1 MKTGFYPRLAWQGIA
16 RNGRLYIPYILTCVG
31 IVAMRYI
38 IRFLSLDPT
47 VYALRG
53 GNLLCYMLQLGAGI
67 IALFAMLFL
76 FYTHSFL
83 IRRRKMEFGLYNVL
97 GMGKLDLG
105 HILFWET
112 LFIALIA
119 LGGGFALGMTL
130 SKLAE
135 LGLINI
141 LQGEVDYTLTVSP
154 HAMAETAVFFA
165 VTFLLLFLNTLRQ
178 VWASGTATLLQ
189 AEHSG
194 EKPPRGNWLLG
205 LAGVV
210 ILGIAY
216 YIAVTI
222 TNPVTALIA
231 FFGAVAL
238 VIIATYLIMISGSVV
253 FCRLLQKNKSY
264 YYKPNHFVSVA
275 SMTYRMKR
283 NGAGLASICILATM
297 VLVMMSLTTS
307 LYAGGEDTLNRRY
320 PREMGLIVTMNG
332 AADLD
337 DANGDALR
345 AAVLD
350 TAADSGAAVQNEYF
364 LRNATVAG
372 LLENG
377 TVETDVRA
385 LDELTPATY
394 NNVLEFCF
402 IPLADYNRATGKNET
417 LVDGEAMTYANHY
430 TFSGDSLAFNNG
442 RSFKVKKH
450 LEPFFADSYAA
461 MDIMPTL
468 MIVVPDLERA
478 IEGLD
483 RLANYNGDPM
493 LTYCWYLGFDTGL
506 PAAEQGAVLDAVTE
520 QVLDLQQNGAF
531 GLKNVSVECREHERQ
546 DFLSLNGGLFFLGI
560 FLSIVFLFAT
570 VLIIYYK
577 QISEGYE
584 DQARFAIMRKV
595 GMTRRAIR
603 KSINSQMLTVFLLP
617 LALAALHLAFAFP
630 IVEKLLRAFNFDN
643 TGLFALVTLACLG
656 IFTLFYTAVYRL
668 TSNVYYGIVSGARA
682 GEG

>member
-16 RNGRLYIPYILTCVG
+16 KNGRLYVPYIFTCVG
-31 IVAMRYI
+31 MVAMRYI
-38 IRFLSLDPT
+38 IRFLSLDPD
-47 VYALRG
+47 VYALQG
-53 GNLLCYMLQLGAGI
+53 GNLLCYMLQLGAGV
-67 IALFAMLFL
+67 IALFALLFL

-105 HILFWET
+105 RILFWET

-119 LGGGFALGMTL
+119 LGGGFALGMLL

-141 LQGEVDYTLTVSP
+141 LQGGVNYRLTVSP
-154 HAMAETAVFFA
+154 KAMAETAVFFA
-165 VTFLLLFLNTLRQ
+165 VTFLLLFLDTLRQ
-178 VWASGTATLLQ
+178 VFSTSAANLLQ
-189 AEHSG
+189 SEHSG
-194 EKPPRGNWLLG
+194 EKPPKGNWLLG
-205 LAGVV
+205 LTGVV

-216 YIAVTI
+216 YIAVSI

-238 VIIATYLIMISGSVV
+238 VIIATYLIMIAGSVV
-253 FCRLLQKNKSY
+253 FCRLLQENKAY
-264 YYKPNHFVSVA
+264 YYKPDHFVSVA

-307 LYAGGEDTLNRRY
+307 LYAGGEDTLLRRY
-320 PREMGLIVTMNG
+320 PREMGLTVTMNS

-337 DANGDALR
+337 DTNGDALR
-345 AAVLD
+345 GAVLG
-350 TAADSGAAVQNEYF
+350 AAAQSGAAVQNEYF
-364 LRNATVAG
+364 LRNVTVAG

-377 TVETDVRA
+377 VVETDVRA
-385 LDELTPATY
+385 LDELTPAIY
-394 NNVLEFCF
+394 NNVLQFCF
-402 IPLADYNRATGKNET
+402 IPLADYNRATGNSET
-417 LVDGEAMTYANHY
+417 LADGEAMTYAYHY
-430 TFSGDSLAFNNG
+430 TFSGDSLSFRGG
-442 RSFKVKKH
+442 RSFKVKKQ
-450 LEPFFADSYAA
+450 LEPFYADGYAA

-468 MIVVPDLERA
+468 MVVVPDLA
-478 IEGLD
+478 AAVEGLD
-483 RLANYNGDPM
+483 RLANFNGDPM
-493 LTYCWYLGFDTGL
+493 LTYFWYLGFDTGL
-506 PAAEQGAVLDAVTE
+506 SAAEQDAVSAAVVDRVAELNRAGT
-520 QVLDLQQNGAF
+520 F
-531 GLKNVSVECREHERQ
+531 GLKTTMVECREQERQ

-630 IVEKLLRAFNFDN
+630 IVEKLMRAFNFDN
-643 TGLFALVTLACLG
+643 TGLFALVTLGCLG
-656 IFTLFYTAVYRL
+656 VFTLFYTAVYRL

-682 GEG
+682 GED